1 MKTIEENLILE
12 DEKYQEVT
20 FSCPPKF
27 YENVKFI
34 MSEADKIKDDVE
46 AVSTRIKNEAKND
59 EGNMSLMIGGR
70 TTP

>member
-1 MKTIEENLILE
+1 
-12 DEKYQEVT
+12 
-20 FSCPPKF
+20 
-27 YENVKFI
+27 